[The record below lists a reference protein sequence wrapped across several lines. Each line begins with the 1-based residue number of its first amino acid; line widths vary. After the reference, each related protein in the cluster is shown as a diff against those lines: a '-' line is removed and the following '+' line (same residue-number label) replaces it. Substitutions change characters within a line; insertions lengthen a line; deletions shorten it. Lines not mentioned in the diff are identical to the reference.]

1 MSNKKNRRLREELMN
16 SRVESV
22 EAIFWNDSDNERWR
36 KATELL
42 KSVPWPEAERI
53 MAEARRRAEDQ
64 QSFYGAKEGR
74 PQHEIT
80 NNARRIREIARLTM
94 TWVRS

>member
-1 MSNKKNRRLREELMN
+1 MD
-16 SRVESV
+16 SRVKVV
-22 EAIFWNDSDNERWR
+22 EAIFWNDPDKERWG

-64 QSFYGAKEGR
+64 QSFYGVKDGYPE
-74 PQHEIT
+74 HEIKK
-80 NNARRIREIARLTM
+80 NVRRIREVARLTM